1 MGDGFL
7 QQRPAAELFDEF
19 ISSSTCRAALW
30 TFSQLCEH
38 LQLDRHR
45 AERPLYRSIKC
56 CLKYWRADALWA
68 KLERRAAHQEY
79 QQGGACRNATVRVL
93 TLTRPSSVMPGR
105 LCTFSRFCQNWEG
118 CPLLEQNFGRTMDA
132 DGRFSLSD
140 WLVCDHRG
148 GAVWSQDSS

>member
-19 ISSSTCRAALW
+19 ISSSTCRTALW
-30 TFSQLCEH
+30 SFSQLCEH
-38 LQLDRHR
+38 LQLDRHT

-79 QQGGACRNATVRVL
+79 QQGGACRNTTVRVL
-93 TLTRPSSVMPGR
+93 ATLARQPS
-105 LCTFSRFCQNWEG
+105 G
-118 CPLLEQNFGRTMDA
+118 CPLQEQNFGRAMDT
-132 DGRFSLSD
+132 DGRLSVSD

-148 GAVWSQDSS
+148 GAMWSQDSS